1 MIATKTARTTIHVF
15 LVIFGIVWIYPFVWM
30 VFSSLKTN
38 KEFLTSGTK
47 LMPEELRWENY
58 ANAWVTA
65 NFSGYF
71 VNTVIFTVATVLIVI
86 VLSSLTGYALGRI
99 DFPGKRVIMI
109 CVVAIMFIPKGYTII
124 PLFKLVSAMG
134 LDNSILGI
142 IVAESSGAHVLFIL
156 MFASFFANLPK
167 SVEEAAEI
175 DGAGFLTVFSKVML
189 PLSMPIVATT
199 AIMQFIWTWSSFLV
213 PLVLT
218 ISKPELRTLAVGMQN
233 FVQTYSIDFSGMAAG
248 ATISL
253 LPVMIIFII
262 MQKYFI
268 EGVAGAV
275 KS

>member
-1 MIATKTARTTIHVF
+1 MITTKSARVMIHVF
-15 LVIFGIVWIYPFVWM
+15 LLLFGIVWIYPFVWM

-47 LMPEELRWENY
+47 LIPEDFQWQNY
-58 ANAWVTA
+58 SEAWITA

-71 VNTVIFTVATVLIVI
+71 WNTVIFTVSTVIIVI

-99 DFPGKRVIMI
+99 DFPGKKTIMI

-124 PLFKLVSAMG
+124 PLFKLVNAMG

-167 SVEEAAEI
+167 SIEEAAEI
-175 DGAGFLTVFSKVML
+175 DGAGVLTIFTKVML

-218 ISKPELRTLAVGMQN
+218 ISKPELRTLAVGMEN
-233 FVQTYSIDFSGMAAG
+233 FVQTYAVDFSGMAAG

-262 MQKYFI
+262 MQRYFI

>member
-1 MIATKTARTTIHVF
+1 MISTKSARIMIHLF
-15 LVIFGIVWIYPFVWM
+15 LILFGIVWIYPFVWM

-38 KEFLTSGTK
+38 KEFLTSGTQ
-47 LMPEELRWENY
+47 LIPEEFQWQNY
-58 ANAWVTA
+58 SDAWITA

-71 VNTVIFTVATVLIVI
+71 VNTVIFTICTVIIVI

-99 DFPGKRVIMI
+99 EFPGKKTIMI

-124 PLFKLVSAMG
+124 PLFKLVNAMG

-167 SVEEAAEI
+167 SLEEAAEI
-175 DGAGFLTVFSKVML
+175 DGAGFLTIFTKVML

-233 FVQTYSIDFSGMAAG
+233 FVQTYAIDFSGMAAG

-262 MQKYFI
+262 MQRYFI